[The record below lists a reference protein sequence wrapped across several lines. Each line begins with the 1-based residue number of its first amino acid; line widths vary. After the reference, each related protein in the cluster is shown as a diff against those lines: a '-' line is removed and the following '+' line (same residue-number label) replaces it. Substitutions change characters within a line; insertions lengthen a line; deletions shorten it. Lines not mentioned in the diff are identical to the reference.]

1 MRYKFFTFAFV
12 CFFFG
17 KLFSQNDTLFFR
29 HYNLEQGLSN
39 RNVTSV
45 IQDSLGFMW
54 YGTHEGI
61 NKFDGYKF
69 IPFKHDP
76 KNPNSLV
83 SDDVSC
89 MAVEKNGMIW
99 IGTRMKGVNLFS
111 PYTHEFTIFKHDE
124 KKPASLSDDRISSLY
139 ADSIHQIIWIGTANG
154 LNALDIKTKKIFVY
168 KHDEENNSIS
178 NDNVTSIK

>member
-1 MRYKFFTFAFV
+1 MRLIIFIAVIFLFSYD
-12 CFFFG
+12 
-17 KLFSQNDTLFFR
+17 LFSQNDTVYFR
-29 HYNLEQGLSN
+29 HYNLENGLSN

-89 MAVEKNGMIW
+89 LAVEKNGMFKTYGIFAKKVGRAK
-99 IGTRMKGVNLFS
+99 IDRGNFRFFKS
-111 PYTHEFTIFKHDE
+111 PFCAR
-124 KKPASLSDDRISSLY
+124 KKKEQQININQVADGYDR
-139 ADSIHQIIWIGTANG
+139 A
-154 LNALDIKTKKIFVY
+154 
-168 KHDEENNSIS
+168 
-178 NDNVTSIK
+178 TS